1 LLTEN
6 SALKASLGGM
16 GEWSFCYGLS
26 ATLERMCFLAKMPT
40 KAKPVST
47 SKPSLADKAAWQS
60 VIDAAPDGE
69 AAHDEPWD
77 RAIVTQGGGVTDTLT
92 ELRRARGQRG
102 PQKKP
107 RKTATAIR
115 LSSEVTEFFKASGP
129 GWQTRID
136 EALREYVKDHKP
148 G

>member
-1 LLTEN
+1 
-6 SALKASLGGM
+6 
-16 GEWSFCYGLS
+16 
-26 ATLERMCFLAKMPT
+26 MCFLAKMPT

-47 SKPSLADKAAWQS
+47 SKPSLADKDAWQS
-60 VIDAAPDGE
+60 VIDAAPEGD
-69 AAHDEPWD
+69 AVHDEPWN
-77 RAIVTQGGGVTDTLT
+77 RAVVTHGGGVTDTLT

-102 PQKKP
+102 TQKKP

-136 EALREYVKDHKP
+136 EALREYVKEHKP
-148 G
+148 D

>member
-1 LLTEN
+1 MPTEN
-6 SALKASLGGM
+6 NALKAALGGM
-16 GEWSFCYGLS
+16 GEWSFYYGLS
-26 ATLERMCFLAKMPT
+26 ATLERMCFLTKMPT

-47 SKPSLADKAAWQS
+47 SKPSMADKAAWQS
-60 VIDAAPDGE
+60 AIDAAPDGD
-69 AAHDEPWD
+69 AARDESW
-77 RAIVTQGGGVTDTLT
+77 AHAVVTHGGGVADTLT

-115 LSSEVTEFFKASGP
+115 LSAEVTEFFKASGP

-136 EALREYVKDHKP
+136 EALREYVKEHKP

>member
-1 LLTEN
+1 MLRLDRDLLVYTLRGMITFDGRKRKANIAKHGIDLAEVE
-6 SALKASLGGM
+6 SAFDSPM
-16 GEWSFCYGLS
+16 
-26 ATLERMCFLAKMPT
+26 
-40 KAKPVST
+40 
-47 SKPSLADKAAWQS
+47 ADKAAWQS
-60 VIDAAPDGE
+60 AIDAAPDGD
-69 AAHDEPWD
+69 AARDESW
-77 RAIVTQGGGVTDTLT
+77 AHAVVTHGGGVADTLT

-115 LSSEVTEFFKASGP
+115 LSAEVTEFFKASGP

-136 EALREYVKDHKP
+136 EALREYVKEHKP